1 MNDDL
6 KTRRSL
12 LARLGSKSQNADWEQ
27 FYDQYW
33 AIILFFAQKQGLDEA
48 SARDVLQETM
58 ILLMRKL
65 PGFVY
70 DPDRGRFRNWLLT
83 LVAGKA
89 RDAMRRAARSRTI
102 SIHEPSSEDR
112 PALEE
117 TLTSDSTWASDAL
130 EQSWMQALAEEALR
144 RMQSDLSTRPE
155 TYAIFRSYAID
166 GKPVKEVAAE
176 FGVQENAV
184 YQIKNRLIKR
194 LRDIV
199 AELQAAVCATGIQ
212 PPSAQGWYE

>member
-1 MNDDL
+1 MNEDL
-6 KTRRSL
+6 QTRRSL
-12 LARLGSKSQNADWEQ
+12 LARLGSGWQNADWEQ
-27 FYDQYW
+27 FYNQYW
-33 AIILFFAQKQGLDEA
+33 AVILFFAQKQGLDEA

-70 DPDRGRFRNWLLT
+70 DPERGRFRNWLLT

-112 PALEE
+112 PALED
-117 TLTSDSTWASDAL
+117 TLTSDSARASEAL
-130 EQSWMQALAEEALR
+130 EQSWMQSLAEEALR
-144 RMQSDLSTRPE
+144 RMQSDPDTKPE
-155 TYAIFRSYAID
+155 TLAIFRSYAID
-166 GKPVKEVAAE
+166 GKPVTEVAAE
-176 FGVQENAV
+176 FGIRENAV

-194 LRDIV
+194 LRGVV
-199 AELQAAVCATGIQ
+199 AELQAAACATR
-212 PPSAQGWYE
+212 PTS

>member
-1 MNDDL
+1 MNEDL
-6 KTRRSL
+6 QTRRSL
-12 LARLGSKSQNADWEQ
+12 LARLGSESQNADWEQ
-27 FYDQYW
+27 FYNQYW
-33 AIILFFAQKQGLDEA
+33 AVILFFAQKQGLDEA

-70 DPDRGRFRNWLLT
+70 DPERGRFRNWLLT

-117 TLTSDSTWASDAL
+117 TLISDSATASEAL
-130 EQSWMQALAEEALR
+130 EQSWMQSLAEEALR
-144 RMQSDLSTRPE
+144 RMQSDPGTKPE
-155 TYAIFRSYAID
+155 TLAIFRSYAID
-166 GKPVKEVAAE
+166 GKPVTEIAAE
-176 FGVQENAV
+176 FGVRENAV

-194 LRDIV
+194 LRGVV
-199 AELQAAVCATGIQ
+199 AELQGAACATR
-212 PPSAQGWYE
+212 PTS

>member
-1 MNDDL
+1 MNEDL
-6 KTRRSL
+6 ETRRSL
-12 LARLGSKSQNADWEQ
+12 LDRLGSKSQNADWEQ
-27 FYDQYW
+27 FYNQYW
-33 AIILFFAQKQGLDEA
+33 AVILTFAQKQGLDEA

-65 PGFVY
+65 PGFIY
-70 DPDRGRFRNWLLT
+70 DPERGRFRNWLLT

-102 SIHEPSSEDR
+102 SIHEASSEDQ

-117 TLTSDSTWASDAL
+117 TLTSDSTSASDAL
-130 EQSWMQALAEEALR
+130 EQSWMQSLAEEALR
-144 RMQSDLSTRPE
+144 RMQSDPGTKPE
-155 TYAIFRSYAID
+155 TLAIFRSYAID
-166 GKPVKEVAAE
+166 GKPVAEVAAE
-176 FGVQENAV
+176 FGVRENAV

-199 AELQAAVCATGIQ
+199 AELQGAACATH
-212 PPSAQGWYE
+212 PTS